1 LAQGAGFRCDHAFD
15 GDRPDRC
22 GRGRD
27 HDQDHG
33 PVRLRRAPD
42 DRGGLPVQY
51 VRMPIEKESP
61 EEFGYGNIDSNL
73 SESSVTDAVLQDL
86 NITLQDLTLLYCEH
100 RGDRGLREVIAAQYP
115 GVDADDVLVTP
126 GAAAALFM
134 IHTSLLEKG
143 EQIIVEHPNY
153 GTNIETPRAIGARLD
168 LVPLTFENGF
178 QPDLEQF
185 RSLTGPQTKL
195 ISITNPHN
203 PTGTLKSQAALQAL
217 IDLAT
222 ANDTYLL
229 VDETYRDI
237 SEPTHHPLAA
247 TLSDRVISVSSMSK
261 AYGLPGIRIGWI
273 ICRNAGLM
281 ETFLAA
287 KEQIFITN
295 SVVDEAIA
303 RQYLEKR
310 APYLAAI
317 REQTA
322 RNFTIL
328 KQWMA
333 TQSVLDWVEP
343 QAAVVC
349 FPRFKP
355 ELAIDTSAFYRLL
368 IEEYKTFVGP
378 GHWFEMDDRYMR
390 IGYGWPTTE
399 AFEKGLAAIE
409 KAAKRAMR

>member
-1 LAQGAGFRCDHAFD
+1 MKYQ
-15 GDRPDRC
+15 
-22 GRGRD
+22 
-27 HDQDHG
+27 
-33 PVRLRRAPD
+33 
-42 DRGGLPVQY
+42 
-51 VRMPIEKESP
+51 RMPIEKESP
-61 EEFGYGNIDSNL
+61 EEFGYGNIACNL

-86 NITLQDLTLLYCEH
+86 SIQLQDLTLLYCEH
-100 RGDRGLREVIAAQYP
+100 RGDHRLRELIAAQYP
-115 GVDADDVLVTP
+115 GIRADDVLITP
-126 GAAAALFM
+126 GAAAALFI

-143 EQIIVEHPNY
+143 DAIVVEHPNY
-153 GTNIETPRAIGARLD
+153 GTNIETPRAIGAQLD

-178 QPDLEQF
+178 QPDIHQF
-185 RSLTGPQTKL
+185 HQATGRQTKL

-203 PTGTLKSQAALQAL
+203 PTGTLKSQADLQAL
-217 IDLAT
+217 IDLAA

-247 TLSDRVISVSSMSK
+247 TLSDRVISVSSVSK

-273 ICRNAGLM
+273 ICRNAALM

-295 SVVDEAIA
+295 SVVDEEIA

-317 REQTA
+317 RAHTA
-322 RNFTIL
+322 RNFAIL
-328 KQWMA
+328 KDWMA
-333 TQSVLDWVEP
+333 KQTVLEWVEP

-349 FPRFKP
+349 FPRFRTG
-355 ELAIDTSAFYRLL
+355 LTIDTEAFYRLL

-378 GHWFEMDDRYMR
+378 GHWFDMDDRYMR

-399 AFEKGLAAIE
+399 AFVEGLSAIE
-409 KAAKRAMR
+409 KAAHRALR